1 MADKLNTNQRRA
13 IAALLT
19 SKSVKAAAELAD
31 VGERTLY
38 RWLSLPEFRAELS
51 QHEGATIDQAARRLV
66 ELGEKAIDELESILD
81 NTQATDGLKLRAAQT
96 VLDYLLKLRELR
108 NIEQRLTD
116 LEKAVLHGN

>member
-1 MADKLNTNQRRA
+1 MAEKLNTNQRRA

-38 RWLSLPEFRAELS
+38 RWLTLSEFRAELS

-81 NTQATDGLKLRAAQT
+81 NAQAADGLKLRASQT

-116 LEKAVLHGN
+116 LEKAVLHDH

>member
-1 MADKLNTNQRRA
+1 MAEKLNTNQRRA

-19 SKSVKAAAELAD
+19 SKSIKAAAELAD

-38 RWLSLPEFRAELS
+38 RWLTLPEFRTELS

-66 ELGEKAIDELESILD
+66 ELGEKAIDELESILG
-81 NTQATDGLKLRAAQT
+81 NTQAAEGLKLRAAQT

-108 NIEQRLTD
+108 NIEQRLTE
-116 LEKAVLHGN
+116 LEARMK